1 MSMFLL
7 LNPSSL
13 TNASYLENTEL
24 EQSSVKDKS
33 LHMYKKMHSTAYSD
47 PKIVPMSHVS
57 ILDAQ
62 SSENPIVSS
71 SVFLWITF
79 ILILINL
86 LPFEKANGVFLNI
99 VYIIYVLCSYSSFYL
114 FISSFDYQVCARG
127 PIKLRLEVYYARGWR
142 SIMKEEMAALE

>member
-33 LHMYKKMHSTAYSD
+33 LHMYKKTHSTAYSD

-62 SSENPIVSS
+62 SSENPI
-71 SVFLWITF
+71 FL
-79 ILILINL
+79 L
-86 LPFEKANGVFLNI
+86 V
-99 VYIIYVLCSYSSFYL
+99 
-114 FISSFDYQVCARG
+114 
-127 PIKLRLEVYYARGWR
+127 
-142 SIMKEEMAALE
+142 